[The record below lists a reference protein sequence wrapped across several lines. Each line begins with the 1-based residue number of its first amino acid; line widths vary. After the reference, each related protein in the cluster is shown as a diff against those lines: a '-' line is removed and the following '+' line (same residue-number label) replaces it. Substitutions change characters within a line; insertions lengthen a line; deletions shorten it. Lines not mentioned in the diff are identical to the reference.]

1 MSSRLPKWF
10 FGVALCAALLVS
22 VRLAQAA
29 PNRAPA
35 RSFLPNEFSGWQL
48 TGAPRLSTDPA
59 EADPAFSSLLGEY
72 GFTDFES
79 AKYIRDDHSIRVKAA
94 RFNDA
99 TGAYGA
105 FTFYRQPEML
115 NETIGD
121 KAASANLRVLFCRGN
136 ILVDAVLD
144 HMTAMSAAELREL
157 AGSLPI
163 PVGGA
168 RNLPVLVNY
177 LPRQSLLQN
186 SAKYIVGPIGFN
198 AISAPISA
206 NLVDFSKGA
215 EVVLGKYSTSD
226 GVATLMI
233 ISYPTPQIAAER
245 LRAIEASSPG
255 TSHESQPRIKRSGP
269 IVVLTTGQI
278 SAGDARSLLASVNY
292 DANVTWNENTF
303 LSKRDN
309 VGNLIIGIFILIA
322 MLVGFSLVA
331 GIFFGGFRLLMKRLF
346 PDRIFDRSKDVEII
360 SLRLGK

>member
-1 MSSRLPKWF
+1 MLLRAPKRLF
-10 FGVALCAALLVS
+10 IAVLCAALLV
-22 VRLAQAA
+22 LAGVTQAA
-29 PNRAPA
+29 PSRSPA
-35 RSFLPNEFSGWQL
+35 KSFLPTEFSGWQL

-59 EADPAFSSLLGEY
+59 EADPAFASLLSEY

-79 AKYIRDDHSIRVKAA
+79 ARYIRDGHSISVKAA

-136 ILVDAVLD
+136 VLVDAVLD

-168 RNLPVLVNY
+168 GNLPVLVNY

-186 SAKYIVGPIGFN
+186 SAKYIVGPIGLN
-198 AISAPISA
+198 AISAHISA

-226 GVATLMI
+226 GAATLMI

-245 LRAIEASSPG
+245 MRAMEASSPG
-255 TSHESQPRIKRSGP
+255 APPESQPRLKRSGP
-269 IVVLTTGQI
+269 IVVLTAGQI

-322 MLVGFSLVA
+322 MLIGFSLVA
-331 GIFFGGFRLLMKRLF
+331 GLFFGGFRLLMKRLF
-346 PDRIFDRSKDVEII
+346 PDRVFDRSEDVEII
-360 SLRLGK
+360 SLKLGK